1 MDAFQIRVSTR
12 YTCSRYGRFY
22 QPVCQLNF
30 VLPHHKSST
39 LVGAQCLLRKK
50 ILEFISG
57 FIYCSNFNWA
67 KLLLNLSRFCL
78 KLGTSPLETFT
89 NKIHEEDD
97 DIDVLLL
104 TAVQTRREASLRS
117 VRREVH
123 QQMIESAWRGAMRTR
138 HYLTVSCMD
147 VPCVAV
153 WMALYKNGLDKN
165 FINATSLTRAAFK
178 TLLRRLA
185 RFYHLPSGRGR
196 PRSYDITIKI

>member
-1 MDAFQIRVSTR
+1 MA
-12 YTCSRYGRFY
+12 
-22 QPVCQLNF
+22 
-30 VLPHHKSST
+30 
-39 LVGAQCLLRKK
+39 
-50 ILEFISG
+50 G
-57 FIYCSNFNWA
+57 FT
-67 KLLLNLSRFCL
+67 NLFCL

-104 TAVQTRREASLRS
+104 TAVHSRREASLRS

-196 PRSYDITIKI
+196 PPKLRYYHQALGLVLCFYVGSMENSTQCMLFEAPPSTLSRSLRAAEEALSRALPEFSLARI